1 MHTSLIARR
10 ISIIASAIVM
20 MLMGCAPVLS
30 DRFLQE
36 ANLSISFQEILN
48 DPSFYKGKLVVLGGR
63 IITTTAKNEETWIEV
78 LQQPLDRQYRPE
90 SSDVSYGR
98 FLIIIKGVVDPVI
111 YASGR
116 RITISG
122 EVTGSIVMPIQ
133 ELPYTY
139 PVISSR
145 EHVLIG
151 PEYYYDNLP
160 RLYYN
165 AGTRRM
171 K

>member
-20 MLMGCAPVLS
+20 MLIGCAPVLS

-36 ANLSISFQEILN
+36 ANLSIAFQEILN
-48 DPSFYKGKLVVLGGR
+48 DPNLYKGKFVVLGGR
-63 IITTTAKNEETWIEV
+63 IITTTAKDEETWIEV

-98 FLIIIKGVVDPVI
+98 FLIILKGVVDPVI

-116 RITISG
+116 RITIAG
-122 EVTGSIVMPIQ
+122 EVTGKIVMPIQ

-139 PVISSR
+139 PVISPR
-145 EHVLIG
+145 ELVLIG
-151 PEYYYDNLP
+151 PEYYYDSLP

-165 AGTRRM
+165 AGKRNM
-171 K
+171 Q

>member
-10 ISIIASAIVM
+10 ISIIASAIVIT
-20 MLMGCAPVLS
+20 LMGCAPVLS

-48 DPSFYKGKLVVLGGR
+48 DPNLYKGKLVVLGGR
-63 IITTTAKNEETWIEV
+63 IITATAKNEETWIEV

-98 FLIIIKGVVDPVI
+98 FLIILKGVVDPVI

-122 EVTGSIVMPIQ
+122 EVTGNIVMPIQ

-151 PEYYYDNLP
+151 PEYYYDSSP

-165 AGTRRM
+165 AGTRSM

>member
-1 MHTSLIARR
+1 
-10 ISIIASAIVM
+10 
-20 MLMGCAPVLS
+20 
-30 DRFLQE
+30 
-36 ANLSISFQEILN
+36 LN
-48 DPSFYKGKLVVLGGR
+48 DPNLYKGKLVVLGGR
-63 IITTTAKNEETWIEV
+63 IITATAKNEETWIEV

-98 FLIIIKGVVDPVI
+98 FLIILKGVVDPVI

-122 EVTGSIVMPIQ
+122 EVTGNIVMPIQ

-151 PEYYYDNLP
+151 PEYYYDSSP

-165 AGTRRM
+165 AGTRSM